1 LISVVFIGRSS
12 LPPLVLNDSE
22 DSLAN
27 AALSEAFGRLLFNLG
42 AIILATIFAPACGIS
57 SKAILIAHVNGTA
70 NTAPAAPHTE
80 YQKTKH
86 NNTVTSERSNPFLYA
101 TGPTKSPTIAD
112 AKDGKIH
119 AHHLALDVNSGN
131 NNAIG
136 TGNANE
142 IKDPTVGMKYNQNER
157 IANEAAKINGT
168 PQKYK
173 TQLTKAALKSAK
185 TIMMFMNLRTAT
197 TVRFTTGFLNLNG
210 CLSGTNK
217 NIEYT
222 PHKHTSPK
230 YLNTV
235 VPTCVQKSSS
245 FNHDSTSST
254 IVCHAST
261 AT

>member
-1 LISVVFIGRSS
+1 
-12 LPPLVLNDSE
+12 
-22 DSLAN
+22 
-27 AALSEAFGRLLFNLG
+27 
-42 AIILATIFAPACGIS
+42 
-57 SKAILIAHVNGTA
+57 LIAHVNGTA

-119 AHHLALDVNSGN
+119 AHHLALDVKSGN

>member
-1 LISVVFIGRSS
+1 LGLASVLIGRSS
-12 LPPLVLNDSE
+12 LPPRVLNDRE
-22 DSLAN
+22 DSFAN
-27 AALSEAFGRLLFNLG
+27 TALIDALGRLLFNLG

-57 SKAILIAHVNGTA
+57 SKAILIAHVSGTA

-101 TGPTKSPTIAD
+101 TGPTKSPTMAE
-112 AKDGKIH
+112 ANEGKIH
-119 AHHLALDVNSGN
+119 AHHLALDVKSGN

-136 TGNANE
+136 TGSANE
-142 IKDPTVGMKYNQNER
+142 INEPTVGIKYNQNEAM
-157 IANEAAKINGT
+157 ANEAAKIKGT

-185 TIMMFMNLRTAT
+185 TIIMFINLRTAT

-222 PHKHTSPK
+222 PHKQTSPK

-235 VPTCVQKSSS
+235 VPT
-245 FNHDSTSST
+245 
-254 IVCHAST
+254 
-261 AT
+261 